1 MLPFRF
7 IHAADLHL
15 DSPFTGLSGVSG
27 VLRRHMRESTFAA
40 LDRLVHLAVT
50 EKADFIVIAGDVYDS
65 SNISLRAQLRFT
77 EAMERLNREGI
88 GVYMIHGNHDPL
100 DSPRL
105 AVTLPSNVHV
115 FGPEPEQVIARR
127 REDGREAALI
137 SGMSYPT
144 AKVTENIALRYPKAA
159 QNELFTI
166 GLLHANVDGDQAHE
180 TYAPCTRR
188 DLAEAGYD
196 YWALGHIHTRRT
208 LHESPPI
215 VYPGN
220 IQGRSIRETGPKG
233 CYMVHVDES
242 GQARLQFHE
251 LDEVRWHML
260 EAPISGFGEVEAWR
274 LELDRQLAE
283 LSADQPERLN
293 LVRVQVTGR
302 GPVHGL
308 LEDGFVLDDLKT
320 ELRRSAES
328 RLEAGVP
335 GGCVWVE
342 SFELAS
348 GAEMDWERL
357 KTEDSFHGE
366 LVRLAAA
373 ELEVADES
381 GLLRRALRPLMDQ
394 PEIRQLLSA
403 ASPEER
409 QEWLRRA
416 VELTILL
423 LQEQDGGGETV

>member
-27 VLRRHMRESTFAA
+27 VLRRHMRESTFTA
-40 LDRLVHLAVT
+40 LNRLVHLAVT
-50 EKADFIVIAGDVYDS
+50 EKADFVVIAGDVYDS
-65 SNISLRAQLRFT
+65 SNISLRAQLRLT

-88 GVYMIHGNHDPL
+88 GVYVIHGNHDPL

-105 AVTLPSNVHV
+105 AVTLPPNVHV
-115 FGPEPEQVIARR
+115 FGPEPETVIARR
-127 REDGREAALI
+127 REDGREVALV

-144 AKVTENIALRYPKAA
+144 AKVTENIALRYPKTA
-159 QNELFTI
+159 QGELFMI

-188 DLAEAGYD
+188 DLVERGYD

-260 EAPISGFGEVEAWR
+260 EAPISGFGEIEPWR

-283 LSADQPERLN
+283 LSADQPDRLN
-293 LVRVQVTGR
+293 LVRIQVTGR
-302 GPVHGL
+302 GPVHRL
-308 LEDGFVLDDLKT
+308 MEDGFVLDDLKN
-320 ELRRSAES
+320 ELRRTAES
-328 RLEAGVP
+328 RLEAGIP

-342 SFELAS
+342 SFALVS
-348 GAEMDWERL
+348 GAEVDWERL
-357 KTEDSFHGE
+357 RTEDSFHGE
-366 LVRLAAA
+366 LVRLADA
-373 ELEVADES
+373 ELELNES
-381 GLLRRALRPLMDQ
+381 GLLNRALRPLMDQ

-403 ASPEER
+403 ISPEER

-416 VELTILL
+416 VELTTLL
-423 LQEQDGGGETV
+423 LQEQDGGGETA

>member
-27 VLRRHMRESTFAA
+27 VLRRHMRESTFTA
-40 LDRLVHLAVT
+40 LNRLVHLAVT
-50 EKADFIVIAGDVYDS
+50 EKADFVVIAGDVYDS
-65 SNISLRAQLRFT
+65 SNISLRAQLRLT

-88 GVYMIHGNHDPL
+88 GVYVIHGNHDPL

-105 AVTLPSNVHV
+105 AVTLPPNVHV
-115 FGPEPEQVIARR
+115 FGPEPETAIARR
-127 REDGREAALI
+127 REDGREVALV

-144 AKVTENIALRYPKAA
+144 AKVTENIALRYPKTA
-159 QNELFTI
+159 QGELFTI

-188 DLAEAGYD
+188 DLVERGYD

-233 CYMVHVDES
+233 CYMVHVDEH

-260 EAPISGFGEVEAWR
+260 EAPISGFGEMEAWR

-283 LSADQPERLN
+283 LSAVQPDRLN
-293 LVRVQVTGR
+293 LVRIQVTGR
-302 GPVHGL
+302 GPLHRL
-308 LEDGFVLDDLKT
+308 MEDGFVLDDLKN
-320 ELRRSAES
+320 ELRRTAES
-328 RLEAGVP
+328 RLEAGIP

-342 SFELAS
+342 SFALVS
-348 GAEMDWERL
+348 GAEVDWERL
-357 KTEDSFHGE
+357 RTEDSFHGE
-366 LVRLAAA
+366 LVRLADA
-373 ELEVADES
+373 ELELDES
-381 GLLRRALRPLMDQ
+381 GLLNRALRPLMDQ

-403 ASPEER
+403 ISPEER

-416 VELTILL
+416 VELTTLL
-423 LQEQDGGGETV
+423 LQEQDGGGETA

>member
-27 VLRRHMRESTFAA
+27 VLRRHMRESTFTA
-40 LDRLVHLAVT
+40 LDRLVQLAVA
-50 EKADFIVIAGDVYDS
+50 EKADFVVIAGDVYDS

-77 EAMERLNREGI
+77 EAMERLNDEGI
-88 GVYMIHGNHDPL
+88 GVYVIHGNHDPL

-105 AVTLPSNVHV
+105 AVTLPPNVHV
-115 FGPEPEQVIARR
+115 FGPEPEAVIVRR
-127 REDGREAALI
+127 REDGREAALV

-144 AKVTENIALRYPKAA
+144 AKVTENIALRYPKTA
-159 QNELFTI
+159 QGELFTI

-188 DLAEAGYD
+188 DLVERGYD

-208 LHESPPI
+208 WQESPPI

-260 EAPISGFGEVEAWR
+260 EAPISGFGEIEPWR

-320 ELRRSAES
+320 ELLRTAES
-328 RLEAGVP
+328 RLSAGIP

-342 SFELAS
+342 SFALAS

-357 KTEDSFHGE
+357 RTEDSFHGE

-373 ELEVADES
+373 ELEAADES
-381 GLLRRALRPLMDQ
+381 DLLRRALRPLMDQ

-403 ASPEER
+403 ASPAER

-423 LQEQDGGGETV
+423 LQEQDGGGETA